1 MNVDQVLSTVR
12 QIIKAIGLV
21 IACVAV
27 AKLLGV
33 QIPIRAGIIE
43 LAAVAIA
50 CAHA

>member
-1 MNVDQVLSTVR
+1 MNLDQALAGVR
-12 QIIKAIGLV
+12 QIIKIIGLV